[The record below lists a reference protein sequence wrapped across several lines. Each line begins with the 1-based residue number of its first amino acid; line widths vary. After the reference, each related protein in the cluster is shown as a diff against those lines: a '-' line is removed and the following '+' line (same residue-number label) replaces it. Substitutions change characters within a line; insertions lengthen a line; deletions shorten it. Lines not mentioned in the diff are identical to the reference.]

1 MCYFFSSLTF
11 FKLLSE
17 TSDVGS
23 DVEGRIF
30 ALQEELKRR
39 HREVE
44 RLKREAKRRYREKLK
59 VKEQALKKQIEV
71 RFLEY
76 FWLYFKH

>member
-1 MCYFFSSLTF
+1 LFC
-11 FKLLSE
+11 SE
-17 TSDVGS
+17 TSDAGS

-44 RLKREAKRRYREKLK
+44 RLKREAKRRYREQLK

-71 RFLEY
+71 CLFSSIFCTECEKIMNRDQD
-76 FWLYFKH
+76 FKR